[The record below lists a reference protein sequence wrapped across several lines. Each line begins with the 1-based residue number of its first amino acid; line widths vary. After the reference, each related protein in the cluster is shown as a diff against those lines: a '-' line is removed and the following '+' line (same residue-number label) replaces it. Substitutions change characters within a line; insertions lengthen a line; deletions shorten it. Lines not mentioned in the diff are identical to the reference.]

1 MFAAGLLSEFFFSF
15 SPMTQ
20 IDEITYLQ
28 TEYFQFPLNVKNFIN
43 ARKRQMFS
51 INIEKIFLQE
61 RVITLNY
68 SKGSSCKKK

>member
-28 TEYFQFPLNVKNFIN
+28 TEYFQFPLNVKKFTN
-43 ARKRQMFS
+43 AKKDECSALILKKYF
-51 INIEKIFLQE
+51 
-61 RVITLNY
+61 
-68 SKGSSCKKK
+68 CKKGYSY